1 MTTSL
6 HFHGLHKAF
15 GPRSVLDG
23 VDLQLHAGQLTL
35 LTGPNG
41 AGKSTLLK
49 ILAGIDRPDRGGL
62 LHDGRPLGWQRAKSR
77 LRSRLIY
84 LHQQPYLYD
93 RSVLDNLLYGLDG
106 PRAARRDQARQVLD
120 EVGLSYLAGRDATGL
135 SGGERQRLA
144 LARALLRNPDYL
156 LLDEPTASLD
166 PQARDLCLQLL
177 CGLRE
182 RGIGLLVASHDLAQQ
197 LSLADHHW
205 HLQDGQLQCLNPA
218 DTVQP
223 APADATTLPFPT
235 LIAGGKP

>member
-1 MTTSL
+1 MTSTL
-6 HFHGLHKAF
+6 HFQGLHKAF
-15 GPRSVLDG
+15 GPRSVLER
-23 VDLQLHAGQLTL
+23 VDLALHPGQLTL

-49 ILAGIDRPDRGGL
+49 ILAGIDRPDSGGL
-62 LHDGRPLGWQRAKSR
+62 LHDGRPLNWQRAKTR

-93 RSVLDNLLYGLDG
+93 RGVLENLLYGLDG
-106 PRAARRDQARQVLD
+106 PRATRRERARQVLD
-120 EVGLSYLAGRDATGL
+120 EVGLSYLAERDATGL

-144 LARALLRNPDYL
+144 LARALLRDPDYL

-177 CGLRE
+177 SGLRA
-182 RGIGLLVASHDLAQQ
+182 RGIGLLVASHDLAQHGA
-197 LSLADHHW
+197 LADHHW
-205 HLQDGQLQCLNPA
+205 HLQDGRLQRLEA
-218 DTVQP
+218 TAAAQP
-223 APADATTLPFPT
+223 APTDAALPFPT